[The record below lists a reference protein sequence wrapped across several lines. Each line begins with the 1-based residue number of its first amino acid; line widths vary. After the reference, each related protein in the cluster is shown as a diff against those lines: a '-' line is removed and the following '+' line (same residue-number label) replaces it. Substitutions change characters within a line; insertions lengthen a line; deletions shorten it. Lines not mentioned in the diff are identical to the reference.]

1 VRLCPSFDASLVPSS
16 LALIPCYVFAES
28 DFYATEAGREHFA
41 NQLKSIRY
49 WYAYSHEP
57 CFSNVIDADAL
68 LVYGSVQETCN
79 FDVLYAYLTW
89 CAICTT
95 EPFGCRLRH

>member
-1 VRLCPSFDASLVPSS
+1 MRLCHSFDASLVPSS

-49 WYAYSHEP
+49 WCAYSHEP
-57 CFSNVIDADAL
+57 CFSNAVDADAL

-79 FDVLYAYLTW
+79 FDVLYAYLTCGNYD
-89 CAICTT
+89 CAHSPI
-95 EPFGCRLRH
+95 